1 MKTYPNKLNRFSAQL
16 DDSDREAK
24 DLVKL
29 QSITLMKEGKI
40 VRELQPGSATNGW
53 TATHS
58 FNKDDEAGTYE
69 VHWNFVFNGERL
81 EPQIDYI
88 SLHKDIKFKRDAV
101 VEEEAKFSVD
111 PTLPHELQFIQEYE
125 HE

>member
-16 DDSDREAK
+16 DDADLEAK

-29 QSITLMKEGKI
+29 KSVTLMKEGEI
-40 VRELQPGSATNGW
+40 VRELQPGTADKGW

-58 FNKDDEAGTYE
+58 FNSDDPTGTYE
-69 VHWNFVFNGERL
+69 VHWEFVFNGDRI

-88 SLHKDIKFKRDAV
+88 SLHKEIKFKKNKTIEDTVAN
-101 VEEEAKFSVD
+101 FSVD

-125 HE
+125 Q